1 MAKCYNCKNSFDY
14 EKYYGICPK
23 CSAYNKE
30 KLPEEEHEELHEQY
44 DSQKICGNL
53 HNQGYYGAPDSAQE
67 YYRGPEPAQEYYRG
81 PESAQE
87 YQYVP
92 GPDQYSGSYGSCQ
105 RPVMQGGRPK
115 SSSASIAVFIFLILG
130 IVAAILM
137 PIVYLVGKSMD
148 LGTRIVKDAA
158 VEAREWKEEDWA
170 SLEEEWE
177 EPPAAELQQP
187 RQSVEITEA
196 GIHKTC
202 LLGKGQNMAL
212 TVMEQPY
219 VKIPAGQVEGFPQ
232 GENLVAVPVSYQDES
247 EEYSDYYPLGMIYA
261 GYGEQMYRSMMDS
274 YDLEGYE
281 EELGDTEIVDAYMI
295 MWRGSGQGELLVFLP
310 EDITG
315 FSLYLESRD
324 EDTYQ
329 MLGLYGIP
337 LEIQNQN

>member
-53 HNQGYYGAPDSAQE
+53 NNQGYYGAPDSAQE
-67 YYRGPEPAQEYYRG
+67 YYRGPEP
-81 PESAQE
+81 AQE

-281 EELGDTEIVDAYMI
+281 EEL
-295 MWRGSGQGELLVFLP
+295 LVFLP

>member
-44 DSQKICGNL
+44 DSQKACGNL
-53 HNQGYYGAPDSAQE
+53 NGQGYCEAPDSAQE
-67 YYRGPEPAQEYYRG
+67 YYRGPD
-81 PESAQE
+81 SAQG

-92 GPDQYSGSYGSCQ
+92 GPEQYSGSYGSGQ
-105 RPVMQGGRPK
+105 RPEMQGGRPK

-130 IVAAILM
+130 IVAAIGM

-148 LGTRIVKDAA
+148 LGARIVKDAA
-158 VEAREWKEEDWA
+158 VEAREWKEEQ
-170 SLEEEWE
+170 E
-177 EPPAAELQQP
+177 EPPAVELQQP
-187 RQSVEITEA
+187 RQSVEITET

-202 LLGKGQNMAL
+202 LLGKGQKMCL

-247 EEYSDYYPLGMIYA
+247 EGYSDYYPLGMIYA

-281 EELGDTEIVDAYMI
+281 EELGDTEIVDAYTI
-295 MWRGSGQGELLVFLP
+295 MWEGSGQGELLVFLP

-329 MLGLYGIP
+329 MLGLYSIP
-337 LEIQNQN
+337 LEIQN